1 MKVYDHHVGNTNL
14 DCPNQSVDLQG
25 SERTADYSK
34 LLEYGLD
41 SKVADKL
48 DDIYKVKHL
57 YKSQRTSNLKE
68 FVWVVM
74 GWLFCCH
81 QQGRIDFNFNTAN
94 PSLSTGKDFLIHS
107 L

>member
-1 MKVYDHHVGNTNL
+1 MLIEDLAKERAEYSANFLWNFMIVGNLGRQNE
-14 DCPNQSVDLQG
+14 NVDFQG

-57 YKSQRTSNLKE
+57 YKCQLTFSKILNEKSKSSP
-68 FVWVVM
+68 VV
-74 GWLFCCH
+74 CC
-81 QQGRIDFNFNTAN
+81 
-94 PSLSTGKDFLIHS
+94 
-107 L
+107 

>member
-1 MKVYDHHVGNTNL
+1 MGAESEIRNIWSWNVIRQNNASKLG
-14 DCPNQSVDLQG
+14 CPNESAVFQG

-48 DDIYKVKHL
+48 DDIYKVQKWNHL
-57 YKSQRTSNLKE
+57 KYI
-68 FVWVVM
+68 M
-74 GWLFCCH
+74 GE
-81 QQGRIDFNFNTAN
+81 
-94 PSLSTGKDFLIHS
+94 DFLGVNKAFV